1 MNALAGAGTAPAREP
16 TRRQRARADRLALR
30 GAQRNL
36 PPPQWRANPYND
48 SQVVG
53 ACYVPNPLV
62 PDTGKPHSHGEV
74 SRLNRRWRSAR
85 RERGQQPI
93 TVWDQP
99 DPLPE
104 ASASTLLHPM
114 WLAGDHTPGPVE
126 MLTLKLPLKASR
138 FQKETLARWGGAS
151 RYRYNKT
158 MHFLLHRSTGTT
170 CKQVR
175 VSVDGVSHE

>member
-1 MNALAGAGTAPAREP
+1 MLRTQPTSPGHRKTSLSRRGVSAEPPMAERTEGAGAAA
-16 TRRQRARADRLALR
+16 
-30 GAQRNL
+30 
-36 PPPQWRANPYND
+36 Y
-48 SQVVG
+48 
-53 ACYVPNPLV
+53 
-62 PDTGKPHSHGEV
+62 
-74 SRLNRRWRSAR
+74 
-85 RERGQQPI
+85 I